1 MPRLSLNVMSPLK
14 VCSISLVLASSEIP
28 SDHAVAPPAK
38 STGPC
43 RETSYPATNS
53 APHETVAVPVPAFD
67 SLQNARVFV
76 VVASGLP
83 STTPELSDTEHT
95 VADLSTTT
103 SAEAGNARASKR
115 VGSNAEPAGPAAAP
129 VASKWA
135 AFDAKAGKVVCCLV
149 VQGEAVTEAELE
161 SAYDIPGPWITD
173 LTNGWNLY
181 AAPYRPRVQLLRV
194 EGALAG
200 HEFGGGADARG
211 GLLVPADAR
220 AVARDALEIGDQRYT
235 VTRKDA
241 SLADDDGG
249 VTTYSLRPGSGG
261 AALKVEVPFATY

>member
-1 MPRLSLNVMSPLK
+1 MTPSLFRASVFAMTL
-14 VCSISLVLASSEIP
+14 LASTIVHAQQP
-28 SDHAVAPPAK
+28 QVGAWRKVSDSRLDKQFHF
-38 STGPC
+38 SM
-43 RETSYPATNS
+43 
-53 APHETVAVPVPAFD
+53 
-67 SLQNARVFV
+67 L
-76 VVASGLP
+76 
-83 STTPELSDTEHT
+83 
-95 VADLSTTT
+95 
-103 SAEAGNARASKR
+103 
-115 VGSNAEPAGPAAAP
+115 PAAAP

-161 SAYDIPGPWITD
+161 STYDIPGPWITD
-173 LTNGWNLY
+173 LTNGWNLD

-220 AVARDALEIGDQRYT
+220 AAARDALEIGDQRYT

-249 VTTYSLRPGSGG
+249 VTTYSLRPASVG